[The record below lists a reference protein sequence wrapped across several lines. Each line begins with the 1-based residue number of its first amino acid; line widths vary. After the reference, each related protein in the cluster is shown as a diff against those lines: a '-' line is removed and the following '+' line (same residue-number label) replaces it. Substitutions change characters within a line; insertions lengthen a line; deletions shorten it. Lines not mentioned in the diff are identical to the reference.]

1 MVSMRTGKGK
11 YLYRSMFGSCKG
23 EKNGNYFFP
32 LVWFS
37 KIMEIDVFTF
47 MPYIYMYNNNKLKVN
62 EHYFKSYF

>member
-47 MPYIYMYNNNKLKVN
+47 MPYIYV
-62 EHYFKSYF
+62 